1 MEREY
6 KLFEPIE
13 MWHVAHLAT
22 FLSQL
27 ESSGAR
33 TATLRINSPGGS
45 WMAGQLMRVSLLS
58 SRLKVTTVNEG
69 IVGSAAT
76 LVFAAGNIR
85 QCQPHAK
92 FMMHQVSSE
101 PGHVQVKELK
111 RAVAAQEALN
121 RSTAEMY
128 VVASNKTVEE
138 WEQMMEAETWL
149 SAEQAHTMEFCTEVL
164 PAKPGHVAADASMAA
179 ADVHKYYMSLIPPT
193 NEMKLDEVKN
203 ALAQAGVTLAAD
215 ATDADVL
222 AAITKLKNE
231 APKAG
236 ETVQP
241 KTETEDPAITELK
254 RQLQELK
261 DSRQS
266 DQQKQIEG
274 VVNSAISSGKITAA
288 QKDTYTSLLKADFTN
303 TSKILGEMPARTS
316 TAQRVNQAGG
326 SGKATGADA
335 RNDWDFDK
343 WSKEDEVGLRDM
355 KRNNP
360 EQYQNLLASS
370 GLI

>member
-1 MEREY
+1 MERDY

-13 MWHVAHLAT
+13 MWHVAHLST

-33 TATLRINSPGGS
+33 TATIRINSPGGS
-45 WMAGQLMRVSLLS
+45 WMAGQLMRVQLLS
-58 SRLKVTTVNEG
+58 SKLKVTTVNEG
-69 IVGSAAT
+69 LVGSAAT
-76 LVFAAGNIR
+76 LLYAAGNVR

-101 PGHVQVKELK
+101 PGYVQVKELK
-111 RAVAAQEALN
+111 KAVAAQEALN

-138 WEQMMEAETWL
+138 WEQLMEAETWL

-164 PAKPGHVAADASMAA
+164 PAKPGLVAADASMAA

-215 ATDADVL
+215 AIDADVL
-222 AAITKLKNE
+222 AAIAKLKNQAPTPE
-231 APKAG
+231 APA
-236 ETVQP
+236 P
-241 KTETEDPAITELK
+241 KSEDDNNELAK
-254 RQLQELK
+254 LRKKIQDLEE
-261 DSRQS
+261 SRQS
-266 DQQKQIEG
+266 DQQKQIEN
-274 VVNSAISSGKITAA
+274 VVNSAISTGKITAT

-303 TSKILGEMPARTS
+303 TTKALDSMPGRTS
-316 TAQRVNQAGG
+316 TAQRANSQAA
-326 SGKATGADA
+326 SGAANTA

-343 WSKEDEVGLRDM
+343 WSKEDERGLREM
-355 KRNNP
+355 KRNDP
-360 EQYQNLLASS
+360 DQYQNLLTSS
-370 GLI
+370 GII